1 MNSRPSAR
9 VVKTD
14 QLEIVSQQDFQI
26 LQNLV
31 IARIHST
38 VSPVRMLTLAEARIR
53 DGHDFT
59 GNQIVRPLHETT

>member
-1 MNSRPSAR
+1 
-9 VVKTD
+9 
-14 QLEIVSQQDFQI
+14 VSQQDFQI